1 MIKKQFYS
9 WEELIKDCLILARK
23 LKSKKFDFI
32 VAISRG
38 GLMPATLLAYLLKVK
53 KVNTISYSHYLA
65 DGVTGKLKL
74 VLPAHT
80 DVKDSRVLLVDDKTD
95 TGETLLSAKKFLE
108 RRNNRIITAVLHLN
122 PKSIIK
128 PDCFIHK
135 VNIWIVYPWE
145 PPYKKGR

>member
-128 PDCFIHK
+128 PDSITAQTL
-135 VNIWIVYPWE
+135 
-145 PPYKKGR
+145 